1 MEGKT
6 FEEALGDLL
15 AEYRGEGSVALIS
28 ALELHAMALKEDQ
41 RPAEEK
47 PSDATTGPI

>member
-15 AEYRGEGSVALIS
+15 AEYRGEGNDALIS
-28 ALELHAMALKEDQ
+28 ALELRAMALKEDQ
-41 RPAEEK
+41 GPAEEK
-47 PSDATTGPI
+47 ASDPAGSI